1 MSYVKEPFVPG
12 QPFEKTPEQVAEEMA
27 RPVGTLETMQPK
39 MLDRVTV
46 ALSEEERR
54 RANASDAPLSFFEKL
69 QGGLQSAYLWDDPV
83 GYRIALEDSNRRGD
97 SMIRGLAKAGTGLVD
112 LATTAVQ
119 YSPPV
124 AMINALASPEPTTA
138 DLVAGRKPA
147 RANIWIA
154 SKPKC
159 PSR

>member
-1 MSYVKEPFVPG
+1 MISNNNRPLSADDEVFNPQLEFNNPNRVLGSGSQAVDNQNPYFQEPTF
-12 QPFEKTPEQVAEEMA
+12 
-27 RPVGTLETMQPK
+27 
-39 MLDRVTV
+39 LDKVTV

-54 RANASDAPLSFFEKL
+54 RANTSDAPLSFFEKL

-124 AMINALASPEPTTA
+124 AMINTLASPEPTTA
-138 DLVAGRKPA
+138 DRKS
-147 RANIWIA
+147 NV
-154 SKPKC
+154 
-159 PSR
+159 